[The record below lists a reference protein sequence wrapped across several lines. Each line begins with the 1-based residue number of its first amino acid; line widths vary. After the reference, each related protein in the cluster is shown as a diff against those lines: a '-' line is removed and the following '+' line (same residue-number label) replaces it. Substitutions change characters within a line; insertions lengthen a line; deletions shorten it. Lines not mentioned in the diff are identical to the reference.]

1 MRAATA
7 AQTRA
12 PEGVADNIRAQANA
26 ALEKAKQL
34 EQDAATIGKQPTPEG
49 GVRAAPG
56 VAEIKNRDFNIDW
69 STKVAPELDKR
80 LEAED
85 AKNKEI
91 VKVLQTLETGRLGD
105 VKAGVVGNLRAIL
118 GRSVPDTAS
127 ANPTAYDELNKLA
140 QERAL
145 LSPGSLPGNPT
156 DARLGA
162 TQAAGVEGTKQP
174 GANRHVVSSI
184 IATNKWQRKYLDDY
198 SAAVRINP
206 ALNPNEFVQDWQSKP
221 ENAFTN
227 IFDETYRT
235 TPVRGDVPI
244 LRPENLT
251 KGRHYLLEQAQAPRN
266 KEGVREFG
274 AYEYAGFDEKTKEIL
289 WKRVR

>member
-1 MRAATA
+1 
-7 AQTRA
+7 
-12 PEGVADNIRAQANA
+12 
-26 ALEKAKQL
+26 
-34 EQDAATIGKQPTPEG
+34 
-49 GVRAAPG
+49 
-56 VAEIKNRDFNIDW
+56 
-69 STKVAPELDKR
+69 
-80 LEAED
+80 
-85 AKNKEI
+85 